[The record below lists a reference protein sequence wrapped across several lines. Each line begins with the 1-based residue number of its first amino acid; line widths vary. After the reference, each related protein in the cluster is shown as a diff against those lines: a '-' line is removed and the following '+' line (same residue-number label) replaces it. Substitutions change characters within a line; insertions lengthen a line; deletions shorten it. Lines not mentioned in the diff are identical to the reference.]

1 MRFNLV
7 TQKQFERFFEVL
19 EERQVDAE
27 KMSQARY
34 NGELCRAAVEA
45 GWMQLDVDEAG
56 PRLVSER
63 AREIR
68 QFVQETLEVPA
79 G

>member
-19 EERQVDAE
+19 EERKVDASA
-27 KMSQARY
+27 MSQARY

-45 GWMQLDVDEAG
+45 GWMQLSVDEAE

-68 QFVQETLEVPA
+68 QFVKETLEVPA